1 MNNARKRYYK
11 NSFVKDWTY
20 NGDNS
25 ARKMKE

>member
-11 NSFVKDWTY
+11 KSFVKDWTC